1 MTYRVLIADDNDQVR
16 ALIAAVLGSEG
27 YELRH
32 AAHGQAILD
41 DLARRAPDLVILDL
55 HMPGIDGLGV
65 LTVIRSDP
73 ALAATRVL
81 MLSGDTAAL
90 DADWSAQI
98 GADAHLAKPFELSAL
113 TDTVRFLL
121 ER

>member
-1 MTYRVLIADDNDQVR
+1 MTHRVLIADDNDQVR

-32 AAHGQAILD
+32 AADGQAILD
-41 DLARRAPDLVILDL
+41 DLARRPPDLFILDL
-55 HMPGIDGLGV
+55 HMPGIDGLTI
-65 LTVIRSDP
+65 LATIRSDP
-73 ALAATRVL
+73 ALTATRVL

-90 DADWSAQI
+90 DAGWSAQI

-113 TDTVRFLL
+113 TDTVRSLL
-121 ER
+121 EG